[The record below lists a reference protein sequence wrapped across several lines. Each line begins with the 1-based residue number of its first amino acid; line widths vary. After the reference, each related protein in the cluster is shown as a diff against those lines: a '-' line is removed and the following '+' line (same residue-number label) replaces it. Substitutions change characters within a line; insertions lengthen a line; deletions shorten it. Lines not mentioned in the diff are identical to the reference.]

1 MSCLQSSPH
10 TFTLFAFS
18 LNWRWVN
25 SALLLSFFCLL
36 LSMRGS
42 CSWRRQLFLLLLFSL
57 PFVSRFPFF
66 CRCPDT
72 TTQNNRVFVFVW
84 AASDYSMA
92 RMCSAAALAQIL
104 YNELGSLSI
113 IVCFRPALKP
123 STQRRDEFFN
133 WSDKRL
139 ICNLLGCLPISYS
152 VVCFKR
158 YTCW

>member
-57 PFVSRFPFF
+57 PFVSKFPFL

-72 TTQNNRVFVFVW
+72 TAQNNRVFVFVW

-104 YNELGSLSI
+104 YNELGSFEHHCLFPTCTKTLNPTKGRVFQLI
-113 IVCFRPALKP
+113 
-123 STQRRDEFFN
+123 
-133 WSDKRL
+133 RL
-139 ICNLLGCLPISYS
+139 ICNLLGCLPIYYS